1 MPVPPGR
8 RAAGR
13 DRVHAI
19 LVVRPD
25 GRTPA
30 SLHLK
35 RTLAALDASTRQ
47 ADALTIVVCA
57 EDDLIAEHAAASGAE
72 SVVRAPAGTTYAQAT
87 RLASLRVDESAHVWL
102 IAQDTAPEPGALAL
116 LAGTLE
122 LSETV
127 SIAAPKLVRWDD
139 RDEIVSLGVTMT
151 PLGRRVA
158 LAQGE
163 YDQGQHDGDEDA
175 LGADVRGLLVRAG
188 AWRRLGGLD
197 PALAGADEGL
207 DLGVRA
213 RLAGG
218 RVALVPAARVAVA
231 GDGAA
236 GLPDPTAPRRVRH
249 AGYARRRAQLHRR
262 LAYAHPVALP
272 FLWLAILPLAVLRTI
287 GHLVSK
293 APGLIAPEWGA
304 SVTAFVRLD
313 SVAAARRR
321 IGAHRTTSW
330 QQLDELRLHR
340 AALRRRLD
348 TVDPDAGERRR
359 GELRFFSGGGAWVVL
374 AALVASIV
382 AFTPLLAWPVLGG
395 GGLLPLSDSVAQ
407 LWQNAGWG
415 LRATGVGEVGP
426 ADPFAAV
433 LAVLGSLWPANPSA
447 VLVLLW
453 VLALPLAVLGGWFAA
468 TRLTDRSSLR
478 IVGGVAWALAP
489 TFVTALMQGRPAA
502 VIAHLLLPWL
512 LCAGAVAH
520 RSWVAAAAAS
530 LLFAGTLAAAPSLA
544 PALMVLWVLAIVL
557 AATMRSG
564 HGMMRIIWVAIP
576 AVALAGPLVW
586 RQVSTGGPLALLADP
601 GLTWAGPQ
609 VAADAAGRG
618 ALATGFPTADLGG
631 WATLLGDAAALWWVP
646 LLLAP
651 VALLALLAP
660 LTRRWATGW
669 VLLGI
674 AVVGLATAFAAV
686 GISVAADQSQP
697 VALWPGAG
705 LSLAWLG
712 VTGAALTT
720 MDAGLADGDRRLRA
734 VRPVAVAIVLVVVG
748 IVAAPS
754 LSALHRDEAMLTDG
768 PRTTLPAYVAAEG
781 RTDPDVGTLVITPQS
796 DGSVAAQV
804 VWGQSETLDGQSTLL
819 ATRVS
824 PNAADELIAALT
836 ADLIASSAPGVVE
849 QLTDAGVAFVL
860 LAPSAEPESIPA
872 RTTRLRA
879 VTAIDQRE
887 HLDAVGTT
895 SRGLLWRAV
904 EPSADR
910 AGMDA
915 EQRSISRWIAVGQ
928 LAMFAV
934 AVLLALPTAASRR
947 AARLT
952 PRTVGQG
959 TREDP

>member
-1 MPVPPGR
+1 
-8 RAAGR
+8 
-13 DRVHAI
+13 
-19 LVVRPD
+19 VRPD

-35 RTLAALDASTRQ
+35 RTLAALGASTRP
-47 ADALTIVVCA
+47 ADALTIVVCG
-57 EDDLIAEHAAASGAE
+57 ESDLVAEHAAASGAE
-72 SVVRAPAGTTYAQAT
+72 SVVRAPAGTSYAQAT
-87 RLASLRVDESAHVWL
+87 RLASLRVAASAHVWL
-102 IAQDTAPEPGALAL
+102 LAQDTAPEPGALAL

-158 LAQGE
+158 LAEGE

-175 LGADVRGLLVRAG
+175 LGADVRGLLVRAS

-236 GLPDPTAPRRVRH
+236 GLPDPTAPRRIRH

-304 SVTAFVRLD
+304 SAAAFVRLD
-313 SVAAARRR
+313 SVGAARRR

-330 QQLDELRLHR
+330 QQLDELRLRR

-348 TVDPDAGERRR
+348 TVDLDAGERRR

-382 AFTPLLAWPVLGG
+382 ALTPLLAWPVLGG

-407 LWQNAGWG
+407 LWRNAGWG
-415 LRATGVGEVGP
+415 LRVTGVGEVGP

-453 VLALPLAVLGGWFAA
+453 VLAVPLAVLGGWFAA

-489 TFVTALMQGRPAA
+489 TFITALMQGRPAA

-512 LCAGAVAH
+512 LYAGAVAH

-544 PALMVLWVLAIVL
+544 PALGVLWVLAIVL
-557 AATMRSG
+557 AATLRSG

-576 AVALAGPLVW
+576 ALALAGPLVW

-631 WATLLGDAAALWWVP
+631 WATLLGDAGALWWVP

-674 AVVGLATAFAAV
+674 AVAGLATAFTAV
-686 GISVAADQSQP
+686 GISVAADQSQV
-697 VALWPGAG
+697 VALWPGTG

-720 MDAGLADGDRRLRA
+720 MDAGLPDGDRRLRA
-734 VRPVAVAIVLVVVG
+734 VRPVTVAIVLVVLG
-748 IVAAPS
+748 IVAVPS
-754 LSALHRDEAMLTDG
+754 LSARHRDEALLTDG

-819 ATRVS
+819 ATRVT
-824 PNAADELIAALT
+824 PNAADERIAALT

-879 VTAIDQRE
+879 VSAVDQRE
-887 HLDAVGTT
+887 QLDAVGTT

-904 EPSADR
+904 DPSADR

-915 EQRSISRWIAVGQ
+915 EQRSISQWIAVGQ
-928 LAMFAV
+928 LAVFAV

-947 AARLT
+947 AARLA

-959 TREDP
+959 AREVQ